1 MAGMKEDVL
10 EVLLY
15 LFDNYVDDEA
25 GLPATEHELIEAL
38 EQAGFARGEIE
49 KAIRWLDDLTALRS
63 EPFAP
68 GPLANTAVRV
78 FTDLEHARLSRECRG
93 FLLFLE
99 QMGVL
104 NDFTRELVI
113 DRVMALDSAD
123 EVDVEQLKW
132 IVMMVLFNLPGHEG
146 AFAWVENMDAQV
158 CYH

>member
-1 MAGMKEDVL
+1 MKEDVL

-15 LFDNYVDDEA
+15 LFENLVDEEQVAPPSEEA
-25 GLPATEHELIEAL
+25 LVEQL
-38 EQAGFARGEIE
+38 EQAGFGRGEID
-49 KAIRWLDDLTALRS
+49 KAIRWLDDLTALRND
-63 EPFAP
+63 PFPP
-68 GPLANTAVRV
+68 GPLADTALRV
-78 FTDLEHARLSRECRG
+78 FTDQECARLGAEARG

-113 DRVMALDSAD
+113 DRVMALNGEDD
-123 EVDVEQLKW
+123 LDVEELKW
-132 IVMMVLFNLPGHEG
+132 IVMMVLYNLPGYEG